1 LVLIVKA
8 VRLGLCSLI
17 AAVFLCILAPGDC
30 ETRPAGSPPRI
41 IRLAVTVDDLPA
53 HAVLAP
59 GWTRVAVASAVLRAL
74 HDNGIS
80 EAYGFANGYMEK
92 YEPGVDQ
99 VLRQWLEAGYPLGNH
114 TYGHVDL
121 AKVPS
126 QTYIADI
133 ARLDRLLQTIAPGQP
148 LVRRR
153 HVFRY
158 PFLSEGD
165 TLEKRNA
172 VRSYL
177 FRNGYRIGEVT
188 TDFNDWAWNDAY
200 VRCAEQDNKDSMAWL
215 AAHVIPDAEWHLD
228 GSVAMA
234 YRLFHRSVPQILV
247 VHIGVFEAVMLDK
260 ILKDLST
267 HGVKYITLNEALS
280 DPVYDINPNRGFGG
294 GETFFKQIADA
305 RRIDVTKYIEG
316 NYPVDMLDGLCTQG
330 RLKKTS
336 ALQPPL
342 TADPLQ

>member
-1 LVLIVKA
+1 
-8 VRLGLCSLI
+8 VRVVCSGLCSLV
-17 AAVFLCILAPGDC
+17 AVAFLCIIAPGEC
-30 ETRPAGSPPRI
+30 ETRSADVSPRI

-53 HAVLAP
+53 HAGLAP
-59 GWTRVAVASAVLRAL
+59 GWTRAAVASAMLHAL

-80 EAYGFANGYMEK
+80 QAYGFANGYMEK

-114 TYGHVDL
+114 TYDHLNL
-121 AKVPS
+121 AEVPS
-126 QTYIADI
+126 QTYIANI
-133 ARLDRLLQTIAPGQP
+133 ASLDRLLQTIAPNHP
-148 LVRRR
+148 LIRRR

-158 PFLSEGD
+158 PYLAEGD

-177 FRNGYRIGEVT
+177 FRNGYSIGEVT

-200 VRCAEQDNKDSMAWL
+200 VRCAGQNNKDTMAWL
-215 AAHVIPDAEWHLD
+215 EAHVIPDAEWHLD
-228 GSVAMA
+228 GSAAMA
-234 YRLFHRSVPQILV
+234 YRLFHRNVPQILV
-247 VHIGVFEAVMLDK
+247 VHLGVFEAVMLDK

-280 DPVYDINPNRGFGG
+280 DAVYDINPNRGFAG

-316 NYPVDMLDGLCTQG
+316 NYPVKMLNALCTQG

-336 ALQPPL
+336 ASQSDATAEPPR
-342 TADPLQ
+342 